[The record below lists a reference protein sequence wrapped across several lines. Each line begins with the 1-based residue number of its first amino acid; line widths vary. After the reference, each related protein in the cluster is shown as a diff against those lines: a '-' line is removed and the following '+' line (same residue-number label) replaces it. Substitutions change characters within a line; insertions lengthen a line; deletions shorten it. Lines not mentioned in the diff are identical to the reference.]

1 MIPLSVQLFSQLL
14 LTKMQLY
21 AKISTTSRTAVK
33 KLFVALASIFA
44 LSAMAQS
51 SNWTL
56 TVVPGANK
64 GTVGHIYHT
73 SAVGTQTGAR
83 VEKVVTGLRLVCS
96 AADVSLDAPHQ
107 PVIALYWNTMSG
119 STPQFLDIKVD
130 GKQVATGQET
140 KWEQDG
146 PLLLRTIA
154 ESRTLMQ
161 SMKTGRSISF
171 QWIGTDSVRRATIF
185 DLRDFRSDLSEFN
198 TVCKTQI

>member
-1 MIPLSVQLFSQLL
+1 M
-14 LTKMQLY
+14 
-21 AKISTTSRTAVK
+21 K

-56 TVVPGANK
+56 TAVPGVNREI
-64 GTVGHIYHT
+64 VGHIYHT
-73 SAVGTQTGAR
+73 GAKGTQG
-83 VEKVVTGLRLVCS
+83 EKKDKSRTGLRLVCS
-96 AADVSLDAPHQ
+96 SRENGE
-107 PVIALYWNTMSG
+107 PVIALFWEAMTG

-140 KWEQDG
+140 KWDQDG
-146 PLLLRTIA
+146 PLLVRSIA
-154 ESRTLMQ
+154 ESKTLLQ

-185 DLRDFRSDLSEFN
+185 DLRDFRSNLSEFN